1 MCKVVVRP
9 LGDFNHII
17 KPGSTTFCFQL
28 TPVCWVIRGIICV
41 PYVKELFLQKKSQM
55 HQEHEKTRGDPLVYL
70 AIVLN
75 AETFAVMISRVQK
88 NSMEGYY
95 PFANVDTF
103 GR

>member
-1 MCKVVVRP
+1 
-9 LGDFNHII
+9 
-17 KPGSTTFCFQL
+17 
-28 TPVCWVIRGIICV
+28 
-41 PYVKELFLQKKSQM
+41 M